1 MYKVD
6 DCFSRIT
13 KFYNFSL
20 KERYKILINKI
31 NISKKKLLPLIPV
44 LGLDHLHSNFMIENS
59 IGVFGLPIGII
70 LNFIVDKTPVI
81 IPVVT
86 EEPSI
91 IAACSYMGYVVGK
104 NGGFNTKV
112 NRPIM
117 IGQMQITNLNN
128 IYKKKYIIETHVS
141 LLIKMINKNF
151 YNMVRRGGGCIDI
164 KTYVVNS
171 YSNKHHELY
180 DNFNPMLIIHF
191 MIDSRDSMG
200 ANLVNEAIEFITPF
214 IKKLISSNVG
224 IRIISNLAQQRLT
237 RAWCDVPYKFLS
249 NINNV
254 RDGRQIAKKIVE
266 AYRFAARDPFRA
278 CTHNKGIMNGIDSI
292 AISSGND
299 WRALE
304 AGAHAYASKNGK
316 YTSLTTYAIND
327 TYKVLKCYIEIPIAI
342 GVVGGSIK
350 IHPTVL
356 TVKKILGVFSTNT
369 IKLSGLMASVG
380 LAQNLAALKALANEG
395 IQKGH
400 MLLHSKKIKIN

>member
-20 KERYKILINKI
+20 KERYKILIKKI
-31 NISKKKLLPLIPV
+31 NISKKNLLPLLP
-44 LGLDHLHSNFMIENS
+44 LTGLNLLYSNFMIENS
-59 IGVFGLPIGII
+59 IGVFGMPIGIV
-70 LNFIVDKTPVI
+70 LNFIVDDKPVI
-81 IPVVT
+81 IPMAT

-91 IAACSYMGYVVGK
+91 IAACSYIGYIVGK
-104 NGGFNTKV
+104 NRGFYTKV

-117 IGQMQITNLNN
+117 IGQMQITKLKN
-128 IYKKKYIIETHVS
+128 IYKKRNIIDMHNI
-141 LLIKMINKNF
+141 LLMKLINKNC
-151 YNMVRRGGGCIDI
+151 YTMVKRGGGCINI
-164 KTYVVNS
+164 KTFIVTSSVNK
-171 YSNKHHELY
+171 YHMIY
-180 DNFNPMLIIHF
+180 DDYNAMLIIHF
-191 MIDSRDSMG
+191 IIDSRNSMG
-200 ANLVNEAIEFITPF
+200 ANLVNESIEYITPF
-214 IKKLISSNVG
+214 IKKLISSNIG
-224 IRIISNLAQQRLT
+224 IRIISNLAQQRLA
-237 RAWCDVPYKFLS
+237 RAWCNIPYKFLS
-249 NINNV
+249 KKNNIN
-254 RDGRQIAKKIVE
+254 DGRNIAKKILE
-266 AYRFAARDPFRA
+266 AYKFAVRDPYRA

-292 AISSGND
+292 AITTGND

-304 AGAHAYASKNGK
+304 AGAHAYASRTGK

-327 TYKVLKCYIEIPIAI
+327 IYKILKCYIEIPIAI
-342 GVVGGSIK
+342 GVIGGSTK

-356 TVKKILGVFSTNT
+356 TVQEILGIFSQNT